1 MLLPAVAASHR
12 PPEPAQSMNRT
23 HIMSTLPLLAP
34 AGHPDPGLPPNWYTL
49 DVILADD
56 FPRV

>member
-1 MLLPAVAASHR
+1 
-12 PPEPAQSMNRT
+12 
-23 HIMSTLPLLAP
+23 MSILPLSAQ
-34 AGHPDPGLPPNWYTL
+34 AGHPDTGLPQNWYTL